1 MGTENTSIGILGAG
15 ISGLTTAYSLQQ
27 KGADVTVYEKNEYP
41 GGVMQTHQQDS
52 WLVEKGPN
60 TLLIREQRIW
70 DMVANL
76 NLNNRLVKPGPEA
89 QKRYIIRNGQ
99 LCAAPMSL
107 VDFIKTDLLSASSKW
122 RLLKE
127 PFIAGNADERES
139 VAGFIRR
146 RLGREVLDYA
156 VNPFVSGIYAG
167 DPKQLSMQHTFS
179 SLYELE
185 KNYGSLTK
193 GFFKCEK
200 KTTKA
205 ERALVSFDNGLQVLP
220 KALAAELGIALQLNT
235 EIHRIS
241 RSATGW
247 TLKAGTETQHH
258 DVVVST
264 IPAYQLENIWSDE
277 KTQQSVSQ
285 LAKITYAPMS
295 VLALGFERDQVG
307 HPLDGF
313 GVLIPEKENYSFLGC
328 LFSSTLFPN
337 RAPENKVLLT
347 CFMGGACQPSKAS
360 GSTEIL
366 LNRLIPELQE
376 LLNIQGQ
383 PVFHH
388 HAYWKRA
395 IPQYTLGFDQYLQSM
410 DQIESANP
418 GFFLGGNYRHGISVP
433 DCIINGMEMAER
445 VSKIV

>member
-1 MGTENTSIGILGAG
+1 MTSTSIGILGAG

-27 KGADVTVYEKNEYP
+27 KGADVTVYEKNGQP
-41 GGVMQTHQQDS
+41 GGVMQTYRKDG

-60 TLLIREQRIW
+60 TLLIREQGIW
-70 DMVANL
+70 DLISNL
-76 NLNNRLVKPGPEA
+76 NLNNRIAKPGPEA
-89 QKRYIIRNGQ
+89 KKRYIVRNGQ

-107 VDFIKTDLLSASSKW
+107 VDFIKTDLLSASAKI

-127 PFIAGNADERES
+127 PFIAGNTDERES

-146 RLGREVLDYA
+146 RLGLEVLDYA

-193 GFFKCEK
+193 GFLKGEK
-200 KTTKA
+200 KTNKA
-205 ERALVSFDNGLQVLP
+205 ERALISFDEGLQVLP
-220 KALAAELGIALQLNT
+220 KALASKLGSALKLNT
-235 EIHRIS
+235 TVHQIS

-247 TLKAGTETQHH
+247 TLQAGNETQHH
-258 DVVVST
+258 DAVVNT

-277 KTQQSVSQ
+277 KSQRSVSL

-313 GVLIPEKENYSFLGC
+313 GVLIPEKEYYSFLGC

-337 RAPENKVLLT
+337 RSPENKVLLT
-347 CFMGGACQPSKAS
+347 CFIGGARNPEKAS
-360 GSTEIL
+360 GSTQALHNHL
-366 LNRLIPELQE
+366 LPELQE

-388 HAYWKRA
+388 HTYWKRA
-395 IPQYTLGFDQYLQSM
+395 IPQYTVGFDHYLQSM
-410 DQIESANP
+410 DQIESASP
-418 GFFLGGNYRHGISVP
+418 GFFLGGNYRHGVSVP

-445 VSKIV
+445 VSKNV